1 MDMAVGNLVQAHELV
16 DDIEYSD
23 QGRCESLSRP

>member
-1 MDMAVGNLVQAHELV
+1 MDMAVTNLVQAHELV

-23 QGRCESLSRP
+23 QGRYVRTL